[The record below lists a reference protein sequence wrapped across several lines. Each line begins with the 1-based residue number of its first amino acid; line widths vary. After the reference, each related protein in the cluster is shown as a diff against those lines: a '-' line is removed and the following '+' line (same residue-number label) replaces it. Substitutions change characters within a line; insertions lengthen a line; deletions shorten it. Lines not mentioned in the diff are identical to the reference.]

1 MINFNY
7 FLLFGL
13 LLTVGSVANG
23 NNNNNNKLCEQLLN
37 TVRNSINQ
45 RLVGANLPTLVFECV
60 RGGKKIS
67 VDANTVNIIDLE
79 TVESQN
85 QSYLDAS
92 AKKIFSTLR
101 SSYRDLDGNGK
112 LTNTRHTV
120 NPFLDS
126 TTVGKLQHKWRLNVG
141 VVVPGANP
149 NDTVGARIVGP
160 LSSIQASEDMIY
172 VTVGLYGW
180 DSFIEIDYLRESFIL
195 AANRS
200 NGEKVWVANYTYMST
215 LAARRIAHSYP
226 DEFNVSKVE
235 QFYRSNKYGTG
246 GFGPLVLTDDDIIFV
261 PESSVTHEFLTD
273 NYFAGIPD
281 EDDPDIKGFPQA
293 NGGPIIKEGWAVDNN
308 IRHYIRGSIIAI
320 DAKTGQFLGADK
332 LVDYGEGL
340 RTDVRG
346 PQDRSAQGMVGIFQG
361 GRMPKVY
368 NFEGQ
373 RHVACGITMLDIP
386 QAEMYMRTN
395 FELDQIRIA
404 ELNGNIQRHYGGL
417 KDFIFTRNSSGV
429 FFEENFRRYAIPRM
443 LFEGD
448 TNPFDPNE
456 VFANDTRASEYNY
469 GVDGCWGQGIYVDQ
483 ERGLLIHTCGNGK
496 YRPVEE
502 ILAGWNAL
510 STCLPFYGVC
520 SCPNCSYYEFRKE
533 AVETVKT
540 PKDLQQWHARFM
552 HTAYDRQR
560 AIDAIS
566 PRAREYLANS
576 VAALYINNGS
586 MTWVHH
592 HTPSDT
598 WQSVNFQFDLNLT
611 NNEMPLFNQY
621 QLLFEGGDDDY
632 GYGPIYSE
640 KYDVIIV
647 NAKDGSIEVLD
658 VDTGN
663 LISTTRTGFP
673 TIAGTNNYGNTLID
687 GEMFVISFNADY
699 LGYDW
704 GPLYHNTTLDTTTG
718 LPNIMFPDPTKD
730 GDNILFVPFPTDK
743 AMGDKGKRKRSF
755 DPNAYVL
762 MGVDINT
769 GKIKRT
775 RTINNPD
782 NIDPDIINPFTLP
795 STSVNDVIMV
805 PTGFDSSLRMY
816 NAKTLQKLFD
826 FNGFE
831 DLQATGSHL
840 ENRTF
845 VYANSVAIPVGYQ
858 IFWPHGE
865 VGFQGASKGRYVHCF
880 EVIDP

>member
-1 MINFNY
+1 MVRLSY
-7 FLLFGL
+7 LLLFVL
-13 LLTVGSVANG
+13 LLTVHSLAGH
-23 NNNNNNKLCEQLLN
+23 N
-37 TVRNSINQ
+37 TNHYCNQILDTVKDSINQ
-45 RLVGANLPTLVFECV
+45 RLAGANLPTLVFECI
-60 RGGKKIS
+60 RGGKQIS
-67 VDANTVNIIDLE
+67 VDANTVNIIELDTNMSE
-79 TVESQN
+79 DPN
-85 QSYLDAS
+85 YLDIS
-92 AKKIFSTLR
+92 AKAIYSVLR
-101 SSYRDLDGNGK
+101 GSYRDLDGNGK
-112 LTNTRHTV
+112 LTNTRHTK

-126 TTVGKLQHKWRLNVG
+126 TTVKKLKHAWRLNVG
-141 VVVPGANP
+141 VVVPNGNP
-149 NDTVGARIVGP
+149 NDTIGARIVGP
-160 LSSIQASEDMIY
+160 LATIQASEDMIY
-172 VTVGLYGW
+172 VVVGLYGW
-180 DSFIEIDYLRESFIL
+180 DSYIETDFLRESYIL

-215 LAARRIAHSYP
+215 MAARRIAHSYP
-226 DEFNVSKVE
+226 DQFNVTKVD
-235 QFYRSNKYGTG
+235 QFYRSNKHGAG

-261 PESSVTHEFLTD
+261 AESSVTHELLTD

-308 IRHYIRGSIIAI
+308 IRHYIRGAIIAI
-320 DAKTGQFLGADK
+320 DAKTGDFLGADK
-332 LVDYGEGL
+332 LLDYGEGSRIDL
-340 RTDVRG
+340 RG
-346 PQDRSAQGMVGIFQG
+346 PQDRSAQGMVSVFQG

-368 NFEGQ
+368 TYAGQ
-373 RHVACGITMLDIP
+373 RHVACGITMLDVP

-395 FELDQIRIA
+395 YELEHIIIA

-448 TNPFDPNE
+448 TNPFNPNE

-469 GVDGCWGQGIYVDQ
+469 NVDGCWGQGIYANQ
-483 ERGLLIHTCGNGK
+483 ERGLLIFTCANGK

-502 ILAGWNAL
+502 ILAGWNAPSSCEPSL
-510 STCLPFYGVC
+510 GAC
-520 SCPNCSYYEFRKE
+520 SCPNCTYYQFRKE
-533 AVETVKT
+533 AAQNVKT

-552 HTAYDRQR
+552 LTARDRQM
-560 AIDAIS
+560 AIDAMS

-576 VAALYINNGS
+576 VVAVYINNGS
-586 MTWVHH
+586 IAWVHH

-598 WQSVNFQFDLNLT
+598 WQSVNFQFDLDLS

-640 KYDVIIV
+640 KYDTIIV
-647 NAKDGSIEVLD
+647 NAKDGTLEVLD
-658 VDTGN
+658 IDTGN
-663 LISTTRTGFP
+663 VISSTRTGFP
-673 TIAGTNNYGNTLID
+673 TIAGTNNYGNTLVD
-687 GEMFVISFNADY
+687 KEMFVVSFNADH

-704 GPLYHNTTLDTTTG
+704 GPLYHETSLSSSG
-718 LPNIMFPDPTKD
+718 LPNITFPDPTEN
-730 GDNILFVPFPTDK
+730 GDDILFVPFPTDK
-743 AMGDKGKRKRSF
+743 AIGDGGKQKRTY
-755 DPNAYVL
+755 DPNSYVL
-762 MGVDINT
+762 MGIDIHT

-782 NIDPDIINPFTLP
+782 NIDPDILNPFSLP
-795 STSVNDVIMV
+795 STSVNDVIIV

-816 NAKTLQKLFD
+816 NAKTLEKLFD
-826 FNGFE
+826 FNGFD

-858 IFWPHGE
+858 VFWPHGE

-880 EVIDP
+880 ELIDP